1 MSDELMKIN
10 HQLGKQIELLNKK
23 LSVAIEGLEAIIFE
37 GSDNLKIAEKTL
49 TAMNDCNKE
58 IPQNNSENE

>member
-10 HQLGKQIELLNKK
+10 HQLGKQVELLSKK

-37 GSDNLKIAEKTL
+37 GSDNLRIAEKTL

-58 IPQNNSENE
+58 NPQEESENE

>member
-10 HQLGKQIELLNKK
+10 HQLGKQNELLIKK
-23 LSVAIEGLEAIIFE
+23 IGVAIEGLEAIIFE

-49 TAMNDCNKE
+49 QAIQDCEKE
-58 IPQNNSENE
+58 FPHEESEQE